1 MGRPGGARNA
11 RDAGEA
17 RAAAGG
23 TGAGGEVAP
32 GAVTG
37 GRRGDLLAAALAVV
51 LVVAA
56 ALVGAALK
64 DDGHRLFL
72 PFPPLHARWDPHV
85 GPGTPAA
92 LAVAALVVL
101 HGPAVARRLSWRWLP
116 LAATGASLAWLLA
129 LALVDGWERGLAT
142 RLSVKQEYLT
152 AMDDIGGIRFFLRT
166 FTDHIPADAPNRWP
180 DHVAGHPPGATLTFV
195 ALDRIG
201 LEGGA
206 WAGLFCVLASATI
219 TAAILVTLRALTTE
233 DTARRAAPFL
243 VLAPAAVWLATS
255 ADGYFAAVAA
265 WALTLLTLAATR
277 AIRRPRLTAL
287 TSGLLFGLLLHL
299 SYGMI
304 LIGIIALTILL
315 LTRTWRPLPLA
326 LLGITAVTL
335 TFTTAGFWWYDG
347 YTTLV
352 DRYHAGAAGSRPYG
366 YFVWANLAAQ
376 VLTAGL
382 ATVAALRRTAVALP
396 GAVRGALEPA
406 RPRADGALVLLV
418 AGAALAVLVA
428 DLSGMSKAETER
440 IWLPFLVW
448 LLPATALLPHH
459 HARHWLAAQAALALT
474 VNHLWLTRW

>member
-1 MGRPGGARNA
+1 MRGGH
-11 RDAGEA
+11 
-17 RAAAGG
+17 RA
-23 TGAGGEVAP
+23 ERV
-32 GAVTG
+32 AVTV
-37 GRRGDLLAAALAVV
+37 AVAG
-51 LVVAA
+51 LVAA
-56 ALVGAALK
+56 AVAGVTVYDRW
-64 DDGHRLFL
+64 DDLWLG
-72 PFPPLHARWDPHV
+72 FPPILARWDPHV

-265 WALTLLTLAATR
+265 WALTLLTLAATHTT
-277 AIRRPRLTAL
+277 RRPRLAALTAL
-287 TSGLLFGLLLHL
+287 ASGLLFGLLLHL

-315 LTRTWRPLPLA
+315 LTRTWRPVPLA

-335 TFTTAGFWWYDG
+335 AFTTAGFWWYDG

-352 DRYHAGAAGSRPYG
+352 DRYYAGAAGFRPYS
-366 YFVWANLAAQ
+366 YFVWANLAVQ
-376 VLTAGL
+376 TLTAGL
-382 ATVAALRRTAVALP
+382 ATAAGMGRVAVGLRAAPTRTPLVWLVVAAATAM
-396 GAVRGALEPA
+396 
-406 RPRADGALVLLV
+406 LL
-418 AGAALAVLVA
+418 A

-448 LLPATALLPHH
+448 LLPAAALLPHH

-474 VNHLWLTRW
+474 VNHLWSTQW